1 MKKKILGFAA
11 AALLTI
17 GLAACGN
24 SGSDS
29 ADSSSK
35 EESKTLVVGA
45 SPTPHAEILEHVK
58 PLLEKEGVKLE
69 IKKFDDYVLP
79 NKALADGDIDVNY
92 FQHKPFFNKAVKEND
107 YKFSDVGAVH
117 IEPMGLYSKKI
128 KDIKELKNGATII
141 TSNSESDWGRI
152 ITILQDADLVKVKEG
167 VDLETATFED
177 IAENPKE
184 LKFEHSIDPAL
195 LATTYGNDEGD
206 LVAINANFAYGAGL
220 NPVKDAILLEK
231 DTSPYANILA
241 VRTEDKNDARVKK
254 LVKILHEKDVQDWI
268 LEKWDGSVKPV
279 EK

>member
-107 YKFSDVGAVH
+107 YKFSDVGAAH

>member
-254 LVKILHEKDVQDWI
+254 LVKVLHEKDVQDWI